1 MKVKSYKVIIVPKD
15 KLENN
20 LNHFANDGWVFKEVI
35 EIFGYKFSSMLS
47 SMPTQIEI
55 LLEKEVDANG

>member
-20 LNHFANDGWVFKEVI
+20 LNHFANDGWVLKEFI
-35 EIFGYKFSSMLS
+35 EIFYSMLS

>member
-20 LNHFANDGWVFKEVI
+20 LNHFANDGWVLKEVI
-35 EIFGYKFSSMLS
+35 EIFYSMLS

>member
-20 LNHFANDGWVFKEVI
+20 LNHFANDGWVLKEVI
-35 EIFGYKFSSMLS
+35 EIFHSMLFR
-47 SMPTQIEI
+47 MPTQIEI

>member
-1 MKVKSYKVIIVPKD
+1 MENKKIYKVIVVPKD

-20 LNHFANDGWVFKEVI
+20 LNHFANDGWVLKEFI
-35 EIFGYKFSSMLS
+35 EIFYSMLS

>member
-1 MKVKSYKVIIVPKD
+1 MENKKIYKVIVVPKD

-20 LNHFANDGWVFKEVI
+20 LNHFANDGWVLKEFI
-35 EIFGYKFSSMLS
+35 EIFYSMLS
-47 SMPTQIEI
+47 SMPIQIEI

>member
-1 MKVKSYKVIIVPKD
+1 METKKIYKVIVVPKD

-20 LNHFANDGWVFKEVI
+20 LNHFANDGWVLKEVI
-35 EIFGYKFSSMLS
+35 EIFNSMLFR
-47 SMPTQIEI
+47 MPTQIEI